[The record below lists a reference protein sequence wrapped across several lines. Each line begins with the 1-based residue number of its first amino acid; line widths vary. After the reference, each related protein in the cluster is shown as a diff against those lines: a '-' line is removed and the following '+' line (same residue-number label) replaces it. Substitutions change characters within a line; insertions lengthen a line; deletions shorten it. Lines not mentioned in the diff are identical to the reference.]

1 MKRFGWIAAMLWL
14 ASPWALAADVEISNA
29 WIKES
34 IPGTE
39 NGAGYLTLT
48 NVGTTAITLTGA
60 ATEAARAAEIH
71 EHVMNDGMMRMRRV
85 PELAIDVGETVIF
98 RPGSFHVMMF
108 GVKEPF
114 QVGQEIGLELIF
126 SDGDRKAVTAEV
138 RAIE

>member
-1 MKRFGWIAAMLWL
+1 M
-14 ASPWALAADVEISNA
+14 
-29 WIKES
+29 
-34 IPGTE
+34 
-39 NGAGYLTLT
+39 TLT

-60 ATEAARAAEIH
+60 TTEAARAAEIH

-85 PELAIDVGETVIF
+85 PELMIDVGETVIF

-114 QVGQEIGLELIF
+114 QVGQEVGLELIF